1 MEIKKFD
8 FKILVPK
15 TCASHVQGSRRLISF
30 NLRGGGGG
38 KAGGGLEKEWGNFC
52 IRGVL
57 AHIDKRYTPCKFVC
71 VCIFFAFLATAEEV
85 SPEGKVPSMLRTGTE
100 YEASG
105 STRDIHELQAALQAA
120 QLTVTG
126 TGSRYSG
133 KISFIM
139 KTLIEL
145 ECFPQKGAFSLAT
158 CRSHGI

>member
-1 MEIKKFD
+1 MRVTRSR
-8 FKILVPK
+8 FK
-15 TCASHVQGSRRLISF
+15 ASYFIQLA
-30 NLRGGGGG
+30 RGGGGG

-52 IRGVL
+52 LRGVL